1 MKGLFP
7 RGKTIDASL
16 EEHPFLGSP
25 LPRFSNTK
33 HDILDFSCCPL
44 SRILQK
50 FRFEFHL
57 RSSPFA
63 FRGYGWSVDQLIT
76 SLLATPCWWDPT
88 RSKQLSTVAI
98 LGFQFGLHHVVV
110 PLSFLRSNQPYI
122 TVAFLKLLRLRSKSV
137 TCKIIA
143 FKQKE
148 FVFSEILNIPML
160 KIWLVSKYFPP
171 CSASFFKLFVHSLR
185 ALCSRLDYVIR
196 QLQLSRKKNR

>member
-7 RGKTIDASL
+7 WAKTLGASL

-98 LGFQFGLHHVVV
+98 LGFQFGLYHVVV
-110 PLSFLRSNQPYI
+110 PLALHVVSALHHCSLTLNLAYCIFCGCFFFVYFFSQVHWVSLSLQTPSCICRHPKNSDRFLI
-122 TVAFLKLLRLRSKSV
+122 HLRW
-137 TCKIIA
+137 
-143 FKQKE
+143 F
-148 FVFSEILNIPML
+148 
-160 KIWLVSKYFPP
+160 
-171 CSASFFKLFVHSLR
+171 
-185 ALCSRLDYVIR
+185 
-196 QLQLSRKKNR
+196 LSRGFREY